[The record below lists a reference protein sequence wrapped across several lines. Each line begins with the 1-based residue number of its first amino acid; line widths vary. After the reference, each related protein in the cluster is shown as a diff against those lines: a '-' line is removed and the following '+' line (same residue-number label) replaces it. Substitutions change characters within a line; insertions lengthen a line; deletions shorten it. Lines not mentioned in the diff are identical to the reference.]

1 MPDPFDTLGLPASF
15 DLTREQVRA
24 AWRARSGAAH
34 PDAAA
39 GVAESASTRSSA
51 DLNHAMRTLEDP
63 EKRADALLV
72 RLGGPTREQEKGL
85 PPALLA
91 EMLEAREALED
102 ARAGA
107 SNDALE
113 RARAWA
119 TQRRDA
125 HIARAAAL
133 LGALAPGAPP
143 QALREARIELNA
155 WRYTERMLEQIDEV
169 TT

>member
-15 DLTREQVRA
+15 DLSREQVRA

-34 PDAAA
+34 PDAAP
-39 GVAESASTRSSA
+39 GVAERESTRSSA

-72 RLGGPTREQEKGL
+72 RLGGPTRDQEKGL
-85 PPALLA
+85 PPTLLA
-91 EMLEAREALED
+91 EMLDAREALED
-102 ARAGA
+102 ARAGG
-107 SNDALE
+107 SRDGLE
-113 RARAWA
+113 HARDWA
-119 TQRRDA
+119 TRRRDE

-133 LGALAPGAPP
+133 LGSLARGASA